1 MRIDLHGVKHE
12 NVPRKLDSFLWE
24 AMQKN
29 KGQVEVVTGI
39 SNRMKEIVTETCK
52 EYGFKVIETTI
63 NPGSLIVNLK

>member
-1 MRIDLHGVKHE
+1 
-12 NVPRKLDSFLWE
+12 
-24 AMQKN
+24 MQKN